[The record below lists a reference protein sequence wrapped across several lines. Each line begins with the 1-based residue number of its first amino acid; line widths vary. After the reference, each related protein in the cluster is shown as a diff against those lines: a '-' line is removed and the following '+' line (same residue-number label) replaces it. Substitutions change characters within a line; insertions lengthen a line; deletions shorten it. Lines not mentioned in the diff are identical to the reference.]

1 MDEYNYD
8 ESSCDETQKS
18 SIHAYTE
25 NNDQLQVLYEMRC
38 KEVRDLIGERDGLKG
53 QLEEE
58 RAVAENR
65 RVLSENLLEQCQVSM
80 NQLQEA
86 LVAKTEKIGDFE
98 KIVVELKRQCEEK
111 VREISE
117 VICVFFSCFFKGIVW
132 IVCSCA
138 KKMKF

>member
-25 NNDQLQVLYEMRC
+25 TNDQLQVLYEMRC
-38 KEVRDLIGERDGLKG
+38 KELRDLIGERDGLRG

-58 RAVAENR
+58 RAVSENR

-80 NQLQEA
+80 KQLQEA
-86 LVAKTEKIGDFE
+86 LVGKTEKIGEFE
-98 KIVVELKRQCEEK
+98 KIVAELQKEGEEK
-111 VREISE
+111 NREINE
-117 VICVFFSCFFKGIVW
+117 VIGVFLVFFGQFLI
-132 IVCSCA
+132 
-138 KKMKF
+138 

>member
-38 KEVRDLIGERDGLKG
+38 KELRDLIGERDGLRV

-58 RAVAENR
+58 RAVSENR

-80 NQLQEA
+80 KQLQEA
-86 LVAKTEKIGDFE
+86 LVGKTEKIGEYE
-98 KIVVELKRQCEEK
+98 KIVGELQKEGEEK
-111 VREISE
+111 KREIHE
-117 VICVFFSCFFKGIVW
+117 VIEGFKKCFSRDF
-132 IVCSCA
+132 
-138 KKMKF
+138 